1 MSTGVIDHDSSRSG
15 RWLQERRIRI
25 SLWIAVLEVIVVA
38 LAADVSR
45 WTVIGIAILAIAL
58 YLLAGRSMRWD
69 AGHQVLWIFAFSQS
83 LAVVGTILS
92 FIVFWFALI
101 LAAMFAL
108 VALVV
113 LFTDRR

>member
-1 MSTGVIDHDSSRSG
+1 MSTSVIDHDSSRSG

-38 LAADVSR
+38 LAADFSR
-45 WTVIGIAILAIAL
+45 WTVIGIAIVAIAL

-69 AGHQVLWIFAFSQS
+69 FGHQVLWIFAFSQA

-101 LAAMFAL
+101 LAAMFA
-108 VALVV
+108 VIALVV